1 MLDAQK
7 RNISPEDLQAMDPGD
22 LIEFGRA
29 MYERD
34 VLPRLTDADKGM
46 MVALDM
52 VSGDYEMDR
61 RGADAGGRLSRRRPN
76 AVLHLERV
84 GYPTPYHMVSIR
96 LERPLLLNVIQ

>member
-52 VSGDYEMDR
+52 VSGDYEMDI

-84 GYPTPYHMVSIR
+84 GYPTPYHLVTIR
-96 LERPLLLNVIQ
+96 LERPLRR